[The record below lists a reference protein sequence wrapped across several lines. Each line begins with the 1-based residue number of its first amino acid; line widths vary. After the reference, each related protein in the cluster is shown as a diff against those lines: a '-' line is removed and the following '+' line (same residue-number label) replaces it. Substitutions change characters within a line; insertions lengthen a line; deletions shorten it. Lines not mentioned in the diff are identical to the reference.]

1 MFRDGLLAGR
11 RVVVGPSARPALAAR
26 LTALGAALV
35 GPDDGPDALVVDEP
49 PRPDLVAWSGAV
61 WERVR
66 GLAAHPG
73 AQLVLVAPPEGEA
86 ARAALENLA
95 RTLSIEWAR
104 FGIRTVCVAPGP
116 STPDAALADV
126 VAYLLSP
133 AGDYF
138 SGCRL
143 DVGA

>member
-1 MFRDGLLAGR
+1 MGVFR
-11 RVVVGPSARPALAAR
+11 V
-26 LTALGAALV
+26 
-35 GPDDGPDALVVDEP
+35 P
-49 PRPDLVAWSGAV
+49 PGPDLVAWSGAV

-104 FGIRTVCVAPGP
+104 FGIRTVCVAPRA
-116 STPDAALADV
+116 STPDATVADV

-143 DVGA
+143 DLGA